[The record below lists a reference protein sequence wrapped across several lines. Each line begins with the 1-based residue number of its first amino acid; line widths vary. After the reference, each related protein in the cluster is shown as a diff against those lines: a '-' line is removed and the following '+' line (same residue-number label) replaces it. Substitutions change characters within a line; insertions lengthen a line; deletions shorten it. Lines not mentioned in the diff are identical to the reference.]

1 MTQIRA
7 IIVLLLLLGV
17 VNLEAQSKK
26 ELQNKQEELQSENL
40 NLEKSNV
47 SFKVQVENLRERVER
62 LENQLLVAKESEKAA
77 LEAKELALKAK
88 DVAIKSKEAA
98 LQAQIETLKSKEA
111 LFEEKSRME
120 TIFAREVKG
129 KSNLRRMSIAGRYYD
144 EGDTGPNKGY
154 IELFEDGT
162 LYATLGD
169 KQDKK
174 TLLDSVGGTYKL
186 RGNKITL
193 IISIFTIP
201 KAVDGTIDGNRLTTT
216 SNTGEKTVYIRK

>member
-7 IIVLLLLLGV
+7 IIVLLLLLGI
-17 VNLEAQSKK
+17 VNLQAQSKK
-26 ELQNKQEELQSENL
+26 ELQNKYEELQSKNL
-40 NLEKSNV
+40 KLEKSNV
-47 SFKVQVENLRERVER
+47 SLKVQVENLTERVER

-129 KSNLRRMSIAGRYYD
+129 KSNLRRMSIAGRYYE
-144 EGDTGPNKGY
+144 EGNPKKGY
-154 IELFEDGT
+154 IELFDDGT
-162 LYATLGD
+162 LYAYVGG
-169 KQDKK
+169 KDKK
-174 TLLDSVGGTYKL
+174 SLLNSIGGTYKL
-186 RGNKITL
+186 RGDNITL
-193 IISIFTIP
+193 IVSIFTIP
-201 KAVDGTIDGNRLTTT
+201 KAINGTINGNRLTTI
-216 SNTGEKTVYIRK
+216 SDTGEKTVHIRK